1 LSNNNESVIIPKSKK
16 FHELNIASL
25 SLQESKHAR
34 ETKTSAQSPGASPA
48 AAPSRMLW
56 LVFQLTFRVY
66 NFAGGQDE
74 RADKLT
80 ATIAHEIE
88 AHPL

>member
-1 LSNNNESVIIPKSKK
+1 
-16 FHELNIASL
+16 
-25 SLQESKHAR
+25 
-34 ETKTSAQSPGASPA
+34 
-48 AAPSRMLW
+48 MLW
-56 LVFQLTFRVY
+56 RVFQLAFRVY